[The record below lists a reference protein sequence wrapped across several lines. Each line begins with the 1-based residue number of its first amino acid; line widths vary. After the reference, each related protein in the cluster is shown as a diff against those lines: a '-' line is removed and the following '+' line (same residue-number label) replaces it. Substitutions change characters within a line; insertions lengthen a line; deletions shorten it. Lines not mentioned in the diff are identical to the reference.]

1 MSAVTRLHKLHIRY
15 IDSDAG
21 IFVAY
26 SSLVFLQLPNIAM
39 EYFET
44 SDIEL
49 WIFLNYAFF
58 KHVPTIC
65 NIISIY
71 VSNYSL
77 TSFRK

>member
-1 MSAVTRLHKLHIRY
+1 
-15 IDSDAG
+15 
-21 IFVAY
+21 
-26 SSLVFLQLPNIAM
+26 M

-71 VSNYSL
+71 VSNYNL
-77 TSFRK
+77 TSFRKWWKFRCFFVKGAVSHYYHLPGTNSQATGWFEE